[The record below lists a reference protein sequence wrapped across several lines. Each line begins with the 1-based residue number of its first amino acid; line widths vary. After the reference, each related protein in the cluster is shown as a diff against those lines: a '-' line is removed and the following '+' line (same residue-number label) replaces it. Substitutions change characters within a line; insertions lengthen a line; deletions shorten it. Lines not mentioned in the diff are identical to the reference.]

1 MWKHVNSPQAK
12 IVINEEDVHDD
23 RAYEKAEDA
32 IKLAPFC
39 REIIA
44 WAGKLLQKLV
54 AQWWWT
60 RRVLHA
66 KLSKNN
72 FGGNLFNYCRIFFGA
87 ISEPIKIVLLMLN
100 ICFFVFVYKTMVCEY
115 FWFQFTI
122 PVMLV
127 LMLMLMLTLTL
138 MLTLIE

>member
-1 MWKHVNSPQAK
+1 MWKHVNSPQDK
-12 IVINEEDVHDD
+12 IVINEEDVRDD

-72 FGGNLFNYCRIFFGA
+72 FGGNLFNYCRIFL
-87 ISEPIKIVLLMLN
+87 EPSAN
-100 ICFFVFVYKTMVCEY
+100 
-115 FWFQFTI
+115 
-122 PVMLV
+122 P
-127 LMLMLMLTLTL
+127 
-138 MLTLIE
+138 

>member
-1 MWKHVNSPQAK
+1 MWNSPQAK
-12 IVINEEDVHDD
+12 IVIHEADARDD

-54 AQWWWT
+54 AQWWT
-60 RRVLHA
+60 RVLHA

-72 FGGNLFNYCRIFFGA
+72 FGGNFFNYCRIFL
-87 ISEPIKIVLLMLN
+87 EPSAN
-100 ICFFVFVYKTMVCEY
+100 
-115 FWFQFTI
+115 
-122 PVMLV
+122 P
-127 LMLMLMLTLTL
+127 
-138 MLTLIE
+138 